1 MNRMPV
7 VIFGAGGVGRALF
20 RQLVTTR
27 EIVASRNRCHF
38 DIVAVLDSSSWA
50 WQPDGL
56 TDEQLEEIIKQKEDG
71 HSLGSDRPE
80 NQKIFDHLS
89 EAGLVG
95 GLLVDVT
102 AADNMEPI
110 IDEALESQHG
120 VVLANKKPLTG
131 LWEHTRGY
139 YNHPC
144 LRYESTVGGG
154 QPVINTLRYLRDTGD
169 PVINIEGQLSGT
181 LGYICSQLDKDTPF
195 SVALAEAKARGFTE
209 PDPRE
214 DLGGRDVMRKIMI
227 LGRLA
232 GWPLEET
239 DIEVESLYHPAL
251 SHLAVDE
258 FMNAAVAMDPSLMDR
273 VQSAKE
279 AGQVLRYVAQVDDS
293 GGSVGLTGIP
303 IGSPLADLKYISFR
317 TGRYEDEP
325 LMIGGKGAGVEMTA
339 AGVLGDMI
347 SLSREML

>member
-1 MNRMPV
+1 MNHMPV
-7 VIFGAGGVGRALF
+7 VIFGAGGVGQALF
-20 RQLVTTR
+20 RQLVMTR
-27 EIVASRNRCHF
+27 EVVASRNRCHF
-38 DIVAVLDSSSWA
+38 DIVAVLDSSSWV
-50 WQPDGL
+50 WQPAGL
-56 TDEQLEEIIKQKEDG
+56 SDEQLDQIIKQKETG
-71 HSLGSDRPE
+71 QSLGSDRPE
-80 NQKIFDHLS
+80 IQKIFDILS

-102 AADNMEPI
+102 AADGMEPV
-110 IDEALESQHG
+110 IDQALESQHG

-131 LWEHTRGY
+131 PWEHTRRY

-154 QPVINTLRYLRDTGD
+154 QPVISTLRYLRDTGD

-181 LGYICSQLDKDTPF
+181 LGYICSQLDRETPF
-195 SVALAEAKARGFTE
+195 SEALAAARARGFTE

-232 GWPLEET
+232 GWPLEEA

-251 SHLAVDE
+251 SHLSVSE
-258 FMNAAVAMDPSLMDR
+258 FMNASVAMDPSLADR
-273 VQSAKE
+273 VRSAKE
-279 AGQVLRYVAQVDDS
+279 EVQVLRYVAQVDDN

-303 IGSPLADLKYISFR
+303 KGSPLADLKYISFR
-317 TGRYEDEP
+317 TGRYKDEP
-325 LMIGGKGAGVEMTA
+325 MMIGGKGAGVEMTA

-347 SLSREML
+347 GLSREML

>member
-1 MNRMPV
+1 M
-7 VIFGAGGVGRALF
+7 
-20 RQLVTTR
+20 
-27 EIVASRNRCHF
+27 
-38 DIVAVLDSSSWA
+38 
-50 WQPDGL
+50 
-56 TDEQLEEIIKQKEDG
+56 K
-71 HSLGSDRPE
+71 
-80 NQKIFDHLS
+80 
-89 EAGLVG
+89 
-95 GLLVDVT
+95 
-102 AADNMEPI
+102 
-110 IDEALESQHG
+110 
-120 VVLANKKPLTG
+120 
-131 LWEHTRGY
+131 
-139 YNHPC
+139 
-144 LRYESTVGGG
+144 
-154 QPVINTLRYLRDTGD
+154 
-169 PVINIEGQLSGT
+169 IEGQLSGT
-181 LGYICSQLDKDTPF
+181 LGYICSQLDKTMPF
-195 SVALAEAKARGFTE
+195 SQALTEAKAKGFTE

-214 DLGGRDVMRKIMI
+214 DLGGRDVMRKVMI

-251 SHLAVDE
+251 SHLSVGE
-258 FMNAAVAMDPSLMDR
+258 FMNAAVAMDPSLTDR
-273 VQSAKE
+273 VQSARE